1 MRSDI
6 MGFRQEL
13 LIRYGLDLVDALL
26 LSYVQRAC
34 VSPKMKK
41 VVDENNQP
49 YVWLQHSKILE
60 DLPILGV
67 KEGFLKKRISHLI
80 ELGMLKSVI
89 RRDEIRGS
97 RSYYTITEL
106 CEELSLIHD
115 DQGYGGDRGQGDQGY
130 SHNPDTPDI
139 VRPRLQPYPSDN
151 TLINNIDNKLI
162 EDKGNGEIPI
172 KTPSHTVNDFIETY
186 NTTCQSLPKCSKV
199 TDKRK
204 RDIQKILKKY
214 TWEEILQVFNNLEC
228 SSFCKGD
235 NNRGWKADIDFILRE
250 DKFVSVLEG
259 KYNNRTNTVGKRD
272 KFGEFGVVKSI
283 RSKQEDILTDVQF

>member
-13 LIRYGLDLVDALL
+13 LVRYGLDLVDALL

-60 DLPILGV
+60 DLPILDV
-67 KEGFLKKRISHLI
+67 KEDMLKKRIHKLVNV
-80 ELGMLKSVI
+80 GMLKSI
-89 RRDEIRGS
+89 IKSDGLIGRRA
-97 RSYYTITEL
+97 YYTITET
-106 CEELSLIHD
+106 CEELRLS
-115 DQGYGGDRGQGDQGY
+115 DQVEKIPLASTDQVEKI
-130 SHNPDTPDI
+130 PLDTP
-139 VRPRLQPYPSDN
+139 RPSGKNSPSDN

-172 KTPSHTVNDFIETY
+172 KTPSHTVSDFIETY

-214 TWEEILQVFNNLEC
+214 TWEEILQVFNNLES